1 MSKFTDVYT
10 GAYLLDDK
18 SSYRLQENRVRKHA
32 ENIFQ
37 RDRQRF
43 FSIKENAEF
52 KLLNSNFYII
62 NHQTAREQVSRTV
75 CCLMLYKYFAGF
87 LIRKPDKKTAFGK
100 KTFSHT
106 YTRCIVVF
114 LVHCVLTITIN
125 SFRYVFLAVGTIIA
139 LQFSESVFLE
149 CERDW
154 FVKQSNERIPKKRWK
169 FTYERSPVLTHRCM
183 FTSFRIVFL

>member
-1 MSKFTDVYT
+1 MLIYRMVLATI
-10 GAYLLDDK
+10 LLP
-18 SSYRLQENRVRKHA
+18 Y
-32 ENIFQ
+32 
-37 RDRQRF
+37 
-43 FSIKENAEF
+43 
-52 KLLNSNFYII
+52 
-62 NHQTAREQVSRTV
+62 
-75 CCLMLYKYFAGF
+75 
-87 LIRKPDKKTAFGK
+87 RKPDKKTAFGK
-100 KTFSHT
+100 KTFFHT

-114 LVHCVLTITIN
+114 LVHCVLTITMN

-183 FTSFRIVFL
+183 FTSFRIVFLYSFKTVFHRAQRVFLYKDIIIDKPVRKQFLKQLTTLFLGIKRKTKQYSL